1 MPVYTIFPDLIG
13 TEGFQ
18 DPKLRRRLRWAG
30 TAISPLNRF
39 FTVPR
44 EESGERAV
52 FLISARGTGKSEGEI
67 ATASYGVAGGGAYRV
82 D

>member
-1 MPVYTIFPDLIG
+1 LIG

-30 TAISPLNRF
+30 TVISPLNRF

-52 FLISARGTGKSEGEI
+52 FLISARGTGKSEEGEI
-67 ATASYGVAGGGAYRV
+67 ATASDAVVGGGAYRV
-82 D
+82 H

>member
-1 MPVYTIFPDLIG
+1 MRWEG
-13 TEGFQ
+13 TV
-18 DPKLRRRLRWAG
+18 
-30 TAISPLNRF
+30 ISPLNQL

-67 ATASYGVAGGGAYRV
+67 VMASDGVVGGGAYRLIRETGS
-82 D
+82 